1 MPDETPPESLQSTSL
16 LRGKTHLFRRLSNR
30 YPASIHFPLAREDS
44 WFCLF
49 WFADNASIHF
59 PLAREDRT
67 VVPFIPVWSCFNP
80 LPSCEGRLLAIIMPP
95 FRNTLQSTSLLRG
108 KTDSSSVYSSLVM
121 LQSTSLLRGKTQIL
135 LFYSHNSF
143 CFNPLPSCE
152 GRRFVPGQ
160 QVMSLLLQSTSL
172 LRGKT
177 APFRNFGSL
186 SRCFNPLPSCEG
198 RLIGFARIVDIN
210 LLQSTSLLRGKTSFR
225 KKRS

>member
-80 LPSCEGRLLAIIMPP
+80 LPSCEGRRKSYCFIPIIAFASIHFPLAREDALCPGN
-95 FRNTLQSTSLLRG
+95 R
-108 KTDSSSVYSSLVM
+108 
-121 LQSTSLLRGKTQIL
+121 
-135 LFYSHNSF
+135 
-143 CFNPLPSCE
+143 SC
-152 GRRFVPGQ
+152 
-160 QVMSLLLQSTSL
+160 LY
-172 LRGKT
+172 
-177 APFRNFGSL
+177 
-186 SRCFNPLPSCEG
+186 CFNPLPSCEG
-198 RLIGFARIVDIN
+198 RLLRFGISEAYHGASIHFPLARED
-210 LLQSTSLLRGKTSFR
+210 LLGLQGLWT
-225 KKRS
+225 